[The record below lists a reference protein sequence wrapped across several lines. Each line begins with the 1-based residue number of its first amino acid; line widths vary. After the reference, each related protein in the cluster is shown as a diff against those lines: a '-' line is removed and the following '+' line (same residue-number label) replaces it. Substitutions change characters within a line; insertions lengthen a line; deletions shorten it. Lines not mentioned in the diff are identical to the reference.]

1 MELTTA
7 ELARYLDHTNL
18 KPDATQA
25 DIEQT
30 CQEAKKYQTASVC
43 VNAHWIPLVKA
54 QLADSPVN
62 PIAVVGFPLGAT
74 STTAKVAEARDA
86 MNAGAEEIDMVIN
99 IGELLSGNNTFVQS
113 DIAAVSAAVHQENKL
128 LKVIIETSFLNN
140 ELIVKA
146 CQLAEAAQAD
156 YVKTSTGFSSAGAK
170 VEDVALMRKTVG
182 DRLGVKASGGIHS
195 RQEAL
200 AMIEAGANRLGVS
213 STVKILENK

>member
-74 STTAKVAEARDA
+74 STAAKVAEARDA

-99 IGELLSGNNTFVQS
+99 IGELLSGNNAFVQS

>member
-1 MELTTA
+1 M
-7 ELARYLDHTNL
+7 
-18 KPDATQA
+18 
-25 DIEQT
+25 
-30 CQEAKKYQTASVC
+30 
-43 VNAHWIPLVKA
+43 NAHWIPLVKA

-74 STTAKVAEARDA
+74 STAAKVAEAQDA

-99 IGELLSGNNTFVQS
+99 IGELLSNNDTFVQS

-140 ELIVKA
+140 DQIVKA
-146 CQLAEAAQAD
+146 CQFAEAAQAD

-200 AMIEAGANRLGVS
+200 DMIAAGASRLGVS
-213 STVKILENK
+213 ATVKILEEN

>member
-25 DIEQT
+25 EIEQT

-74 STTAKVAEARDA
+74 STAAKVAEAQDA

-99 IGELLSGNNTFVQS
+99 IGELLSNNDTFVQS
-113 DIAAVSAAVHQENKL
+113 DIADVSAAVHQENKL

-140 ELIVKA
+140 DQIVKA

-200 AMIEAGANRLGVS
+200 DMIAAGASRLGVS
-213 STVKILENK
+213 ATVKILEEN

>member
-18 KPDATQA
+18 KPNATQA
-25 DIEQT
+25 DIKQT

-43 VNAHWIPLVKA
+43 VNAHWIPLVKE
-54 QLADSPVN
+54 QLTGSPVN

-74 STTAKVAEARDA
+74 STAAKVAEAQDA

-99 IGELLSGNNTFVQS
+99 IGELLSNNDTFVQS
-113 DIAAVSAAVHQENKL
+113 DIAALSAVVHQENKL
-128 LKVIIETSFLNN
+128 LKVIIETSYLNN
-140 ELIVKA
+140 DQIVKA

-156 YVKTSTGFSSAGAK
+156 FVKTSTGFSSSGAK
-170 VEDVALMRKTVG
+170 VADVALMRKTVG

-200 AMIEAGANRLGVS
+200 AMIEAGASRLGVS
-213 STVKILENK
+213 ATVKILEDE

>member
-18 KPDATQA
+18 KPNATQA
-25 DIEQT
+25 DIKQT

-43 VNAHWIPLVKA
+43 VNAHWIPLVKE

-74 STTAKVAEARDA
+74 STAAKVAEAQDA
-86 MNAGAEEIDMVIN
+86 INAGAEEIDMVIN
-99 IGELLSGNNTFVQS
+99 IGELLSNNDTFVQS
-113 DIAAVSAAVHQENKL
+113 DIAALSAVVHRKNKL
-128 LKVIIETSFLNN
+128 LKVIIETSFLDNDQ
-140 ELIVKA
+140 IVKA

-156 YVKTSTGFSSAGAK
+156 FVKTSTGFSSAGAK
-170 VEDVALMRKTVG
+170 VADVALMRKTVG

-200 AMIEAGANRLGVS
+200 AMIEAGASRLGVS
-213 STVKILENK
+213 ATVKILEDE